1 MGAISSATPGQRWA
15 NPNLD
20 LDLNPDLT
28 NFPNQTGFGL
38 DLKIFKAGDLDLS
51 FFKVVDLDLDLD
63 LNSSGFGFDISKSTN
78 PPHKNIEV
86 ITNFSIGMAGQSQC
100 NQAA

>member
-28 NFPNQTGFGL
+28 DFPNPAGFGFGL
-38 DLKIFKAGDLDLS
+38 DLKIFKAVDLDLDLDLN

-78 PPHKNIEV
+78 PPHKNIKV
-86 ITNFSIGMAGQSQC
+86 
-100 NQAA
+100 